1 MPVLQ
6 PCLRAEQLLVTV
18 ETHTGMLQCHV
29 PQYDAPLIP
38 ELTNALNND
47 HSKLPRL
54 ISELRYVL
62 NLYFTFFF
70 FHSYV
75 NFCRDTT
82 L

>member
-38 ELTNALNND
+38 ELTQALNND

-54 ISELRYVL
+54 ISELR
-62 NLYFTFFF
+62 
-70 FHSYV
+70 
-75 NFCRDTT
+75 
-82 L
+82 